1 MEYASIDQEWDATWD
16 DMSKYRPEMGDKIL
30 CLCPEVAAGEVVEV
44 KSTSYVIRLED
55 GSIDEFAEEDV
66 LKRKAE
72 VAA

>member
-16 DMSKYRPEMGDKIL
+16 EMSKYRPEMGDKVL

-44 KSTSYVIRLED
+44 KSTFYVIRLAD
-55 GSIDEFAEEDV
+55 GSIDEFSEEDV